1 MKLGF
6 ITNCFAWA
14 GLNDLEAMA
23 DWAIENGFTDLE
35 IGPSIPLDRALFD
48 RVAEK
53 TEIRPSTF
61 IYCRNFLDP
70 KDGEAHL
77 KNLTDRISFAA
88 ETGARQVVCTTGI
101 TDRIVV
107 DGNTIRNPAWKMW
120 CESSLPWWSW
130 QKPKISD
137 WPLSSVP

>member
-53 TEIRPSTF
+53 TGIRPSTF

-70 KDGEAHL
+70 K
-77 KNLTDRISFAA
+77 
-88 ETGARQVVCTTGI
+88 
-101 TDRIVV
+101 
-107 DGNTIRNPAWKMW
+107 
-120 CESSLPWWSW
+120 
-130 QKPKISD
+130 
-137 WPLSSVP
+137 